1 MLAMR
6 LLCLAWAVVLLWAG
20 GAQAKREQA
29 YSYPYSRVWTAA
41 LRMLR
46 VDFNSPITEKDRESG
61 YFLFEYPDA
70 GKSYSGSAEVVRV
83 TEDGNETA
91 RVVFQMPGL
100 PSYYEQMLLD
110 RLTRKLEQDYGTPI
124 EPKPP
129 ADEPPPERG
138 KKEPGEGSEAPPKR
152 EDEGRQPG
160 NAPVKP
166 RAE

>member
-6 LLCLAWAVVLLWAG
+6 PLCLALAVVLLWAG
-20 GAQAKREQA
+20 GAQAKREQSF
-29 YSYPYSRVWTAA
+29 SYPYSRVWTAA

-70 GKSYSGSAEVVRV
+70 GKTYSGSAEVVRV
-83 TEDGNETA
+83 TERGNETA

-110 RLTRKLEQDYGTPI
+110 RLTRKLEQDYGAPP
-124 EPKPP
+124 EPKQPDDEEPAPDGSKKREEGDGQPP
-129 ADEPPPERG
+129 AKPDGERQ
-138 KKEPGEGSEAPPKR
+138 
-152 EDEGRQPG
+152 QPG
-160 NAPVKP
+160 NAPAK
-166 RAE
+166 